1 MDKLERF
8 KLLSNSMPIEKKV
21 ELYQQFVATPEAG
34 IERFIELA
42 AAAELR
48 LDKACLLY
56 TSDAADD

>member
-1 MDKLERF
+1 MDQLERF
-8 KLLSNSMPIEKKV
+8 KQLSDAIPTNEKF

-48 LDKACLLY
+48 LDKAEV
-56 TSDAADD
+56 SE